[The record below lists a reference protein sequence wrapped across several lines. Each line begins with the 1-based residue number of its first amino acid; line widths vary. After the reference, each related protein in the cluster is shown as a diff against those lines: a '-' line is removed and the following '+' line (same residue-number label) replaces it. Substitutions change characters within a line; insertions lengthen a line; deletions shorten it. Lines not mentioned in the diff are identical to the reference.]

1 MLCQFTFKNFKSF
14 KDEATLDMQA
24 IRISEHENSLIV
36 DKFDGAEFLPV
47 AVIYGPNGGGK
58 SSVLE
63 AFVYLTRKVLM
74 PILAVKEMPKNR
86 NEDDIFA
93 GVSIEARKTKEFSS
107 SELEETERYYKFIK
121 NARSEPIQFEISF
134 RTKGYEYKY
143 QLNILKGEVLEENLF
158 ARNLK
163 TNNPKVVFERDKD
176 GIYLGNDL
184 GDISINNIRSSIPLL
199 SFISITKDIDI
210 IDNVIEWFISSVI
223 LNYDNPIR
231 DRTIGLSKGKKGEKQ
246 FLDMLSEMDINI
258 TGIRLVKDTDG
269 NITDIFTKHKLY
281 DGSEAELLF
290 EEESSGTRKLFGLLP
305 FILKCLKDGN
315 LVIADEMDAKL
326 HPKLLRYIIELFTN
340 PKINRNGAQLLFT
353 SHDLTNMKNTV
364 FRRDEIWFAA
374 LNKFEASELY
384 SLVEFKKENGEK
396 VRKDETYDKQYMEGR
411 YGADPYRRTILEWGD
426 LQ

>member
-14 KDEATLDMQA
+14 RDEATLDMQA
-24 IRISEHENSLIV
+24 LRISEHENSLIV
-36 DKFDGAEFLPV
+36 DKTDGAEFLPV

-63 AFVYLTRKVLM
+63 AFVYLTRKVLI
-74 PILAVKEMPKNR
+74 PILAVKEIPDYK

-93 GVSIEARKTKEFSS
+93 GVSVETRKAKEFTH
-107 SELEETERYYKFIK
+107 SEIEETKRHFKFIK
-121 NARSEPIQFEISF
+121 NAQNEPMQFDITF
-134 RTKGYEYKY
+134 RTKGYQYKY
-143 QLNILKGEVLEENLF
+143 QLYLLKGEVVEENLF
-158 ARNLK
+158 LK
-163 TNNPKVVFERDKD
+163 NSATNNLEVIFERDKD
-176 GIYLGNDL
+176 GIYLGNNL
-184 GDISINNIRSSIPLL
+184 GDININNIRSSIPLL
-199 SFISITKDIDI
+199 SFISITKDIAV
-210 IDNVIEWFISSVI
+210 IDNVIEWFISSII

-246 FLDMLSEMDINI
+246 FLDMLNEMDINI

-269 NITDIFTKHKLY
+269 NITDIFTKHRLA
-281 DGSEAELLF
+281 DGSVGELLF

-315 LVIADEMDAKL
+315 LVIADEMDVKL

-340 PKINRNGAQLLFT
+340 PKVNKNGAQLLFT

-374 LNKFEASELY
+374 LNKHESSELY

-396 VRKDETYDKQYMEGR
+396 VRKDESYDKQYMEGR
-411 YGADPYRRTILEWGD
+411 YGADPYLRTILDWGN